1 MRRVARRSNQYDA
14 LRPSR
19 HAPPQ
24 FLPLASLQ
32 APHRS
37 SRLIGHVHGALARHA
52 QNEAREIRAPN
63 LLIWSQT
70 RCHCAIAPPIKH
82 VPATAFTTTCHLAS
96 SALTILSARAQPTT
110 HPQGCSKTT
119 WTVCPSGLRGWT
131 QVPLARAAWAQIPQ
145 LSFHSH
151 MARIS
156 KVGGVHVRGVRG
168 GRGLQHRS
176 TLALCTSIGT
186 AARGSLLELPT
197 RGPGARS

>member
-1 MRRVARRSNQYDA
+1 MRHSPFCPKQACGASHGEAVNTMRGAPHA
-14 LRPSR
+14 TR
-19 HAPPQ
+19 HPQ
-24 FLPLASLQ
+24 LLPLASLQ

-37 SRLIGHVHGALARHA
+37 SRLIGHVHCALARHA

-145 LSFHSH
+145 LSFAFPGSAHALEE
-151 MARIS
+151 MPRPGIEP
-156 KVGGVHVRGVRG
+156 GTF
-168 GRGLQHRS
+168 RS
-176 TLALCTSIGT
+176 SV
-186 AARGSLLELPT
+186 
-197 RGPGARS
+197 